1 MLKVGLVVR
10 DAREEISELSSKVI
24 DWANSNNYD
33 LFIEELSAADLKISD
48 EKIVTS
54 KEIVNLAE
62 LIISLGGDGT
72 LIGIAREAKKH
83 SPIMLGVNFG
93 TLGFLTEFLPE
104 ELIDILELYKSGEC
118 RISKRMMLTA
128 KIYRDGKEVFFEN
141 AVNDAVVQHIAP
153 DGLISLDLFFGSEEV
168 SRLQADGVIIATPTG
183 STAYSLAAGG
193 SVVHPNLNC
202 ALITPICPH
211 SLTNRP
217 LILPLDPEV
226 VIKIPENRAKLN
238 FVIDGQVDFKLK
250 VGDEIKISKSANDVK
265 FVRSPDR
272 GYFKILQGKLNWGI
286 PNWGRK

>member
-10 DAREEISELSSKVI
+10 DDRKEICELSSKVI
-24 DWANSNNYD
+24 DWVNSNRYD
-33 LFIEELSAADLKISD
+33 LFVEELSAADLKITD
-48 EKIVTS
+48 KKIVTA
-54 KEIVNLAE
+54 KEIVDLAE
-62 LIISLGGDGT
+62 LIVCLGGDGT
-72 LIGIAREAKKH
+72 LIGIAREAKKK

-104 ELIDILELYKSGEC
+104 ELIDILELYNKGDC
-118 RISKRMMLTA
+118 RISERMMLTA
-128 KIYRDGKEVFFEN
+128 KVFRKGKEVFFEN

-153 DGLISLDLFFGSEEV
+153 DGLVKLDMFYGTEEIT
-168 SRLQADGVIIATPTG
+168 RLQADGVIVATPTG

-202 ALITPICPH
+202 ALLTPICPH

-217 LILPLDPEV
+217 LILPLDPEI
-226 VIKIPENRAKLN
+226 VIKIPKNRAKLN
-238 FVIDGQVDFKLK
+238 FVIDGQVDFRLEH
-250 VGDEIKISKSANDVK
+250 GDEIRISKAANNVN

-286 PNWGRK
+286 PNRV